1 VLLDSTFVNDLI
13 REEEAAVE
21 RLDDLIEAKTPVA
34 ISSLTVFEV
43 GVGLRGPGE
52 RYRERFQRV
61 VDGLEEVPFGPP
73 EARRAL
79 KLQRDLYDRGEAIGA
94 VDALIAGTAA
104 EQSDAR
110 VLTRNVDEF
119 ERVDAI
125 AVETY

>member
-1 VLLDSTFVNDLI
+1 MLLDSTFVNDLI

-21 RLDDLIEAKTPVA
+21 RLDELIEAKTSVV

-61 VDGLEEVPFGPP
+61 VDDLEEVPFGPP

-79 KLQRDLYDRGEAIGA
+79 ELQ
-94 VDALIAGTAA
+94 
-104 EQSDAR
+104 
-110 VLTRNVDEF
+110 
-119 ERVDAI
+119 
-125 AVETY
+125 

>member
-13 REEEAAVE
+13 REGEAAVE
-21 RLDDLIEAKTPVA
+21 RLDELIKAKTPVA

-61 VDGLEEVPFGPP
+61 VDDLEEVPFGQP

-79 KLQRDLYDRGEAIGA
+79 ELQRDLYDRGEAIGA